1 MYKKAG
7 NTRFHEELVEL
18 IYGSLLEHG
27 KWQQF
32 LDHLNGSMRHGKTTF
47 MYHDAVVR
55 KGYFSLAAGYTDEEI
70 NDYNRYY
77 NLINPWMAKAAVR
90 PVGKGV
96 TSDYM
101 FDAQQLRKTEFYNDY
116 LRKIGLEGGAGI
128 TIFRDKGRSFVLT
141 SLMSAR
147 DHEASADL
155 AKLLTELSPH
165 IARAFSYYR
174 KGTKASDEAS
184 SQCTLLDLAG
194 TGLILIDEDAQLK
207 TLNKTAEQFIDQRC
221 GLRITPT
228 NRIVFEKTRLQEML
242 KDLCQRQSRG
252 SVYRA
257 ETSNTMK
264 SYDFTMIRMQTDKM
278 REFLA
283 GPSVAILIKLRSAA
297 AEFINEFA
305 LSPGELRV
313 ARAIIGGM
321 SVSEIALERGISRET
336 VRTQL
341 KSIFSK
347 LGISSQ
353 LELVRLFQ
361 PK

>member
-70 NDYNRYY
+70 TDYNRYY

-128 TIFRDKGRSFVLT
+128 TIFRDKGRS
-141 SLMSAR
+141 
-147 DHEASADL
+147 
-155 AKLLTELSPH
+155 
-165 IARAFSYYR
+165 
-174 KGTKASDEAS
+174 
-184 SQCTLLDLAG
+184 
-194 TGLILIDEDAQLK
+194 
-207 TLNKTAEQFIDQRC
+207 LNKTAEQFIGQRC

-264 SYDFTMIRMQTDKM
+264 SYDITMVRMQTDKM

>member
-1 MYKKAG
+1 MQEKIGDAKF
-7 NTRFHEELVEL
+7 RDELVEL

-32 LDHLNGSMRHGKTTF
+32 LDHLNNAMHYGKTTF

-55 KGYFSLAAGYTDEEI
+55 KGYFSLAAGYAEEEVAA
-70 NDYNRYY
+70 YNQYY
-77 NLINPWMAKAAVR
+77 NLINPWMAKASMR

-116 LRKIGLEGGAGI
+116 LRKSGLEGGAGI

-147 DHEASADL
+147 DHESSAELASL
-155 AKLLTELSPH
+155 FTELSPH

-174 KGTKASDEAS
+174 RGTKASDEAS
-184 SQCTLLDLAG
+184 SQCTLLDLTG
-194 TGLILIDEDAQLK
+194 TGLIIVDEDAYLK
-207 TLNKTAEQFIDQRC
+207 AVNKTAEQFIDQRC
-221 GLRITPT
+221 GIRITPT
-228 NRIVFEKTRLQEML
+228 GRIAFDKGRLQEML
-242 KDLCQRQSRG
+242 KDICQRQSKG

-257 ETSNTMK
+257 ETSNGMKRYDITMV
-264 SYDFTMIRMQTDKM
+264 RMQTDRM

-283 GPSVAILIKLRSAA
+283 GPSVALLLKPRVASA
-297 AEFINEFA
+297 ELVDKQV
-305 LSPGELRV
+305 LSPGELHV
-313 ARAIIGGM
+313 ARAIIDGI
-321 SVSEIALERGISRET
+321 SIKEIASERGTSRET

-353 LELVRLFQ
+353 MELVR
-361 PK
+361 